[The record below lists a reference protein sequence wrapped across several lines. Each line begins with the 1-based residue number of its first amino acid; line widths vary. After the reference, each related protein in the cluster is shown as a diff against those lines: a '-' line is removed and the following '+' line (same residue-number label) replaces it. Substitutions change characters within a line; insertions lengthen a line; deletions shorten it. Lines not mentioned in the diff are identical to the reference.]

1 MKEWRREVSQGGL
14 GGGVAWALMELR
26 WRVKIWSLLRSACR
40 REERESRS
48 SACGEVEE
56 TRVWEWWWWL
66 RMREPEVQLIVG
78 LRRLS
83 HGVPKIMSNP
93 DKEVT

>member
-1 MKEWRREVSQGGL
+1 MVVEG
-14 GGGVAWALMELR
+14 
-26 WRVKIWSLLRSACR
+26 
-40 REERESRS
+40 ERAR
-48 SACGEVEE
+48 G
-56 TRVWEWWWWL
+56 
-66 RMREPEVQLIVG
+66 PLIVG